1 MKLKY
6 FVVVLSLT
14 IVPALAAAQD
24 AHQGHDQA
32 TKHESHAMPALSD
45 EHFLAMM
52 IKHHQDGI
60 ELAKLEE
67 SKGSREPVRTLAA
80 KIRAGQERE
89 LSEMKAHEGK
99 HAGHS
104 ATRGTS
110 GHAADPSMQ
119 KHHDM
124 METMAKES
132 LAKVEKAEGSAADQA
147 FLQEMAK
154 HHEMALEMIAK
165 AKLKDPDLLK
175 MSQKMAQAQKREL
188 QELKQLEAGK

>member
-6 FVVVLSLT
+6 FVAVLSLT
-14 IVPALAAAQD
+14 IAPVLAAAQD

-32 TKHESHAMPALSD
+32 TKHGSHAMPALND

-67 SKGSREPVRTLAA
+67 SKGSREPVKTLAA

-99 HAGHS
+99 HAGHA

-110 GHAADPSMQ
+110 G
-119 KHHDM
+119 
-124 METMAKES
+124 
-132 LAKVEKAEGSAADQA
+132 SAAD
-147 FLQEMAK
+147 
-154 HHEMALEMIAK
+154 
-165 AKLKDPDLLK
+165 
-175 MSQKMAQAQKREL
+175 
-188 QELKQLEAGK
+188 

>member
-67 SKGSREPVRTLAA
+67 SKGSREAVKTLAA

-89 LSEMKAHEGK
+89 LSEMKAH
-99 HAGHS
+99 
-104 ATRGTS
+104 
-110 GHAADPSMQ
+110 
-119 KHHDM
+119 
-124 METMAKES
+124 
-132 LAKVEKAEGSAADQA
+132 
-147 FLQEMAK
+147 
-154 HHEMALEMIAK
+154 
-165 AKLKDPDLLK
+165 
-175 MSQKMAQAQKREL
+175 
-188 QELKQLEAGK
+188 